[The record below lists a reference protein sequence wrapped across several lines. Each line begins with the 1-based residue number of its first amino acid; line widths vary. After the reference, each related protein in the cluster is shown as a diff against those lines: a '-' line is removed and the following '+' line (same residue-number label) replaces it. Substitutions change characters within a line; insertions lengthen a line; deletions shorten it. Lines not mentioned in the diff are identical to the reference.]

1 MKSLV
6 AASLVAVLTVTSPVP
21 STASEP
27 PSAQDAARREMRA
40 GNILP
45 RRKLENAAFSAIGKP
60 ICRRRDESK
69 ADNCVEYLAGDY
81 DSSAM
86 AYRFKFIQNGHV
98 IFVDVDARTGR
109 VLRRSR

>member
-1 MKSLV
+1 MKIVLPLSLV
-6 AASLVAVLTVTSPVP
+6 AALALTSVAP
-21 STASEP
+21 SFGAEP
-27 PSAQDAARREMRA
+27 PSAQDEARKEMRA

-45 RRKLENAAFSAIGKP
+45 RRTLENAAFAAIGKP

-86 AYRFKFIQNGHV
+86 AYRFKFIQDGHV